1 MREEY
6 MREALKEAEK
16 CIDTDDVPIGCV
28 IVKNGEIIARGH
40 NTREAFHTALGHAE
54 INAIENACKSIG
66 SWRLENCAIYVTLEP
81 CPMCA
86 GAIINSRI
94 GEVYFGAYDKKGGA
108 VGGIINLFEEN
119 FNHKPKVQGG
129 ILKDECA
136 LILQNFFA
144 KLR

>member
-16 CIDTDDVPIGCV
+16 CIDTGDVPIGCV

-129 ILKDECA
+129 ILKDECS

>member
-54 INAIENACKSIG
+54 INAIENACKALG

>member
-16 CIDTDDVPIGCV
+16 CIDTGDVPIGCV

>member
-16 CIDTDDVPIGCV
+16 CIDTGDVPIGCV

-54 INAIENACKSIG
+54 INAIGNACKSIG

>member
-40 NTREAFHTALGHAE
+40 KTREAFHTALGHAE
-54 INAIENACKSIG
+54 INAIENACKALG

>member
-16 CIDTDDVPIGCV
+16 CIDTGDVPIGCV

-136 LILQNFFA
+136 LILQNFLPN
-144 KLR
+144 LR

>member
-16 CIDTDDVPIGCV
+16 CIDTGDVPIGCV

-94 GEVYFGAYDKKGGA
+94 GEVYLGAHAKKGGA

>member
-6 MREALKEAEK
+6 MREALKEALK
-16 CIDTDDVPIGCV
+16 CLETGDVPIGCV

>member
-54 INAIENACKSIG
+54 INAIENACKALG

-94 GEVYFGAYDKKGGA
+94 GEAYFGAYDKKGGA

>member
-6 MREALKEAEK
+6 MREALKEALK
-16 CIDTDDVPIGCV
+16 CLETGDVPIGCV

-54 INAIENACKSIG
+54 INAIENACKALG

>member
-6 MREALKEAEK
+6 MREALKEALK
-16 CIDTDDVPIGCV
+16 CLETGDVPIGCV
-28 IVKNGEIIARGH
+28 IVKNWEIIARGH

-54 INAIENACKSIG
+54 INAIENACKALG

>member
-16 CIDTDDVPIGCV
+16 CIDTGDVPIGCV

-54 INAIENACKSIG
+54 INAIENACKALG

>member
-54 INAIENACKSIG
+54 INAIENACKALG

-119 FNHKPKVQGG
+119 FNHKPKVHGG

>member
-6 MREALKEAEK
+6 MREALKEAFK
-16 CIDTDDVPIGCV
+16 CLDTGDVPIGCV

>member
-16 CIDTDDVPIGCV
+16 CIDTGDVPIGCV

-94 GEVYFGAYDKKGGA
+94 GEVYFEK
-108 VGGIINLFEEN
+108 
-119 FNHKPKVQGG
+119 
-129 ILKDECA
+129 
-136 LILQNFFA
+136 
-144 KLR
+144 

>member
-16 CIDTDDVPIGCV
+16 CIDTGDVPIGCV

-119 FNHKPKVQGG
+119 FNHKPKIQGG

>member
-16 CIDTDDVPIGCV
+16 CIDTGDVPIGCV

-136 LILQNFFA
+136 LILQNVFA

>member
-16 CIDTDDVPIGCV
+16 CIDTGDVPIGCV

-144 KLR
+144 KHR

>member
-16 CIDTDDVPIGCV
+16 CIDTGDVPIGCV

-54 INAIENACKSIG
+54 INAIENACKALG

-94 GEVYFGAYDKKGGA
+94 GEVFFGAYDKKGGA